1 MAYTNLQTFPDPLSD
16 QASSPSLL
24 NSRYS
29 SNVNTLTCCFL
40 GPRLLFTVLVLE
52 ASTQSRTAL
61 DTTSLYSVKDKII
74 KDILHLCYNIEEEE
88 SSDALVRVLWPMF
101 LCALESD
108 DVIYQS
114 WVAKHFKSLQ
124 SGRENVYNAYQ
135 VILNFRGKGIF
146 SYLRSSYSGSF
157 VI

>member
-1 MAYTNLQTFPDPLSD
+1 MADD
-16 QASSPSLL
+16 ESSPALL
-24 NSRYS
+24 NGRYS
-29 SNVNTLTCCFL
+29 SNVNTLSCYFL

-52 ASTQSRTAL
+52 ASSQNKTAL
-61 DTTSLYSVKDKII
+61 DTANFYSTKIRI
-74 KDILHLCYNIEEEE
+74 IRDILYLCCKIEEEE

-114 WVAKHFKSLQ
+114 WIAKHFQNLR
-124 SGRENVYNAYQ
+124 SGRKNVENACQ
-135 VILNFRGKGIF
+135 VVSEFRGKGIL
-146 SYLRSSYSGSF
+146 SYVRSSYSGSF